1 MKHATAIAL
10 LCATLATASCRG
22 PGTSPYAPQ
31 REAARNTTRAEQI
44 NREAADLIASDPE
57 RAEALLRD
65 ALTADLFYGP
75 AHNNL
80 GVLYLGQGKLYEAA
94 GEFEWARKLMPEH
107 PDPRVNLALVL
118 QRAGRLDDAIAEFEQ
133 VAVEHHGYLPALQ
146 GWAIA
151 LVESGQDLGEMGQWE
166 AELRGRVADEGWAAW
181 LREGST
187 VQ

>member
-10 LCATLATASCRG
+10 LCATLAAASCRG
-22 PGTSPYAPQ
+22 PSSSPYAPQ
-31 REAARNTTRAEQI
+31 REAARNTTKAEQI
-44 NREAADLIASDPE
+44 NREAADLIAGDPE

-133 VAVEHHGYLPALQ
+133 V
-146 GWAIA
+146 
-151 LVESGQDLGEMGQWE
+151 
-166 AELRGRVADEGWAAW
+166 
-181 LREGST
+181 
-187 VQ
+187 